1 MGAWSPTRSR
11 IGKASRYHGRMKR
24 VLTALLL
31 AGGFA
36 AGAGAA
42 DETSETRAARY
53 YAQGLE
59 QPLLRMREGAMLV
72 QACQGR
78 LRRACEKEQI
88 ELATGNHVLVLLD
101 ALTLFPQRLDGD
113 PLASIAK
120 PRDLR
125 QKIQG
130 TSAAL
135 LQTAGEYDDKLF
147 ARYGATLAACPY
159 EIPTTYSESLETL
172 VQLDLGS
179 FQALGP
185 EVTATAARIADETTS
200 LAEKWR
206 QSPIEDCLAARNL
219 GENLMELMA
228 FKLQPWSPE
237 SAPVYDHE
245 LTFDQPKKEAPPAK
259 SPARDRELAHA
270 VAGNFVAVVA
280 TELQLRVFP
289 ETAPRIKA
297 LADQA
302 GFPSED

>member
-1 MGAWSPTRSR
+1 M
-11 IGKASRYHGRMKR
+11 RML
-24 VLTALLL
+24 LTALLL
-31 AGGFA
+31 AGAIGGTTA
-36 AGAGAA
+36 AG
-42 DETSETRAARY
+42 DENPEARAARY

-59 QPLLRMREGAMLV
+59 LPLLRMREGAMLV

-78 LRRACEKEQI
+78 LRGGCEKEQI
-88 ELATGNHVLVLLD
+88 RLATGNHVLALLD
-101 ALTLFPQRLDGD
+101 ALTLFPQRLDAD
-113 PLASIAK
+113 PLASVSK

-135 LQTAGEYDDKLF
+135 LQTAGEYDGKLL
-147 ARYGATLAACPY
+147 ARYGATIAACPY
-159 EIPTTYSESLETL
+159 ETPTINSGSFETL
-172 VQLDLGS
+172 VRLDLGS

-185 EVTATAARIADETTS
+185 ELATATGRIAEETNS
-200 LAEKWR
+200 LADQWR
-206 QSPIEDCLAARNL
+206 KAPAEDCIAARNL
-219 GENLMELMA
+219 GENLMELLA
-228 FKLQPWSPE
+228 FKLQPWSQE
-237 SAPVYDHE
+237 AAPVYDHE

-259 SPARDRELAHA
+259 SPAQDRELAHA